1 MDEDKKIDYTRTKK
15 YKELKKSLL
24 DQLEDNGN
32 STKYFIDLVELYMSL
47 WVVCQKLIADI
58 DTRGV
63 QVMYQNGKD
72 QWGYK
77 KNDSVNELSKT
88 NAQMLKI
95 LVQLGIKAT
104 AKDTS
109 TEDSDDE
116 L

>member
-1 MDEDKKIDYTRTKK
+1 MDEEKKTDYTRTKK
-15 YKELKKSLL
+15 YKELKQSLL
-24 DQLEDNGN
+24 EELNKNGN

-47 WVVCQKLIADI
+47 WVVCQKLIDDI
-58 DTRGV
+58 NTRGV
-63 QVMYQNGKD
+63 QVMYQNGAN

-95 LVQLGIKAT
+95 LSQLGIKANIVE
-104 AKDTS
+104 KVD
-109 TEDSDDE
+109 DSDDE

>member
-1 MDEDKKIDYTRTKK
+1 MEEEKIDYTRTKK
-15 YKELKKSLL
+15 YKELKQSLL
-24 DQLEDNGN
+24 QQLQDNDN
-32 STKYFIDLVELYMSL
+32 YTTYFIDLVELYMSL

-58 DTRGV
+58 EFRGV
-63 QVMYQNGKD
+63 QVKYQNSAT

-95 LVQLGIKAT
+95 LNQLGIKANI
-104 AKDTS
+104 KDTN
-109 TEDSDDE
+109 TQEDDDT